1 VRKVDPV
8 NAGAPQVQSR
18 NIAAS
23 PDLQEESYVRT
34 IPAVMLAGA
43 VSSAM
48 FVDGSV
54 KPSIARL
61 GKIALAAFSVLF
73 ALSEILSLLT

>member
-1 VRKVDPV
+1 M
-8 NAGAPQVQSR
+8 
-18 NIAAS
+18 
-23 PDLQEESYVRT
+23 RT